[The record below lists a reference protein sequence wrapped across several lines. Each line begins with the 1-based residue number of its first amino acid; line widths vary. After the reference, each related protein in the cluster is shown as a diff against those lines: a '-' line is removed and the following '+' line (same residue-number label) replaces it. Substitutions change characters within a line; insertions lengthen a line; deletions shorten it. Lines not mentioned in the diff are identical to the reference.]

1 MSSGIGGRGT
11 LMTRGV
17 ARVRAAL
24 AWRLRRLR
32 RRLTGRLTGVRQEAG
47 GSLAKLR
54 HAARSSVERAASRIP
69 FLQKVANGTQ
79 RHLELERQRG
89 PLLITDQTSIAAA
102 EASVRELIVGDH
114 PTGPVPSSAPPI
126 NLHVAI
132 VVPAFA
138 DSRYLHD
145 CLESVRRQTYPN
157 WTCYVVDDAS
167 PEDVGSIVESFA
179 KKDARFVS
187 ARHGRNAGLSAAR
200 NTGLLLTDAP
210 LVQFLDADDM
220 LTPWALERRVA
231 RIAPLWDSAEVAGAY
246 GRIVQCSDESTVN
259 DLRSWTRE
267 SPLHRIDWISSKGES
282 PFNAH
287 APLVRTEVVKQLG
300 GFDESMLNG
309 AEDWD
314 LWTRILRH
322 GFVFEPTAVIVGAY
336 RQRASSMVRD
346 HAQTHL
352 SRADDL
358 LTLAESWVTVE
369 PRIAVSNADMP
380 ISTASDALARTVR
393 AARYAGMAASSSG
406 DATSVVDR
414 TLQEFSRSAALPS
427 ARRLDVVAAANSG
440 LVRGLGLGSDSAR
453 RLSAETLTK
462 IEAAASK
469 IADQLLATATTV
481 ETTGQRHDLRPGRPA
496 TIALVGDTLA
506 DVALLTSAGR
516 DLAGSNDV
524 VVAVDLSAAQGDQGT
539 HAAWSATGLP
549 MFSSN
554 DFELGRCDPSQMVV
568 SSPPGPALQRL
579 IRLARERDI
588 EVIELDGRER
598 SLSVDHDRAEE
609 RGAGSAVHFSQLLPS
624 EEGVIDE
631 ENTSRM
637 MALHNRHL
645 GQTAVI
651 IGNGPSL
658 NQTDLGLLAGQVT
671 FGVNS
676 IFLAD
681 DRLPE
686 PLTYYVVEDQAVFR
700 ENTAEIKAYQ
710 AGTKIFPSDYRHYFS
725 DDEVTANTAFFRM
738 NAGFYGR
745 GTGNYC
751 HPRFSTDVSQ
761 RVFCGQSV
769 TIANLQLAFWMGIQR
784 VVLIGMDFSYSIPSD
799 AERRGD
805 VIVSQSDDPNHFD
818 PRYFGAGKTWHDPK
832 LDRVL
837 VNYRLAGEIYRAAG
851 REIVNATVGGRLE
864 VFPRLDL
871 RSALAGPAHSTARHD
886 NEG

>member
-1 MSSGIGGRGT
+1 MRQSA
-11 LMTRGV
+11 RGV
-17 ARVRAAL
+17 IR
-24 AWRLRRLR
+24 
-32 RRLTGRLTGVRQEAG
+32 
-47 GSLAKLR
+47 
-54 HAARSSVERAASRIP
+54 RIP
-69 FLQKVANGTQ
+69 VLRKAVDASQ
-79 RHLELERQRG
+79 RHIELERQRG
-89 PLLITDQTSIAAA
+89 PLAITDHASIAAA
-102 EASVRELIVGDH
+102 EASVRKLIVGDS
-114 PTGPVPSSAPPI
+114 PSSSPKVPTPTTE
-126 NLHVAI
+126 LHVAI

-145 CLESVRRQTYPN
+145 CLESVRRQTFPN
-157 WTCYVVDDAS
+157 WVCYVVDDAS
-167 PEDVGSIVESFA
+167 PEDVGSIVESFR

-246 GRIVQCSDESTVN
+246 GRIVQCSDESTVD

-267 SPLHRIDWISSKGES
+267 SPLHRVDWISSKGDS

-287 APLVRTEVVKQLG
+287 APLIRTALVKQLG
-300 GFDESMLNG
+300 GFDESMVNG

-322 GFVFEPTAVIVGAY
+322 GFVFEPTAAIVGAY

-346 HAQTHL
+346 HAHTHL
-352 SRADDL
+352 RRADAL
-358 LTLAESWVTVE
+358 LTLAESWVTVDTE
-369 PRIAVSNADMP
+369 IAVSNADMP
-380 ISTASDALARTVR
+380 ISVASDALARTVR
-393 AARYAGMAASSSG
+393 AARYAGIAASGSG
-406 DATSVVDR
+406 DATSVVDDSLR
-414 TLQEFSRSAALPS
+414 DFSHAAALPS
-427 ARRLDVVAAANSG
+427 ARRSDVVAAAKSG
-440 LVRGLGLGSDSAR
+440 LIRGLGLGSDSAR
-453 RLSAETLTK
+453 RLSAETLTRV
-462 IEAAASK
+462 EAAATT
-469 IADQLLATATTV
+469 IADQMLATTTTLD
-481 ETTGQRHDLRPGRPA
+481 TTEQRHDLRSGRQA

-506 DVALLTSAGR
+506 DVESLISTGR
-516 DLAGSNDV
+516 DLAGSDDT
-524 VVAVDLSAAQGDQGT
+524 VVAIDLSAAQGDQGT
-539 HAAWSATGLP
+539 HDGWVSAGLP
-549 MFSSN
+549 IFSSN
-554 DFELGRCDPSQMVV
+554 DFELRRCAPSRLIV

-579 IRLARERDI
+579 MRLATERDVD
-588 EVIELDGRER
+588 VIELDGRER
-598 SLSVDHDRAEE
+598 ALSVDHDRAEE
-609 RGAGSAVHFSQLLPS
+609 RNAGSAVHFSQLLPA
-624 EEGVIDE
+624 EEGFIDE
-631 ENTSRM
+631 ENTSRIL
-637 MALHNRHL
+637 ALRNRHI

-658 NQTDLGLLAGQVT
+658 NQTDLGLLGGHVT

-710 AGTKIFPSDYRHYFS
+710 AGTKLFPSNYRHYFS
-725 DDEVTANTAFFRM
+725 DDQVTANTAFFRM

-745 GTGNYC
+745 GTGTYC

-769 TIANLQLAFWMGIQR
+769 TIANLQLAFWMGVQR

-837 VNYRLAGEIYRAAG
+837 VNYRLADEVYHAAG

-864 VFPRLDL
+864 VFPRMDL
-871 RSALAGPAHSTARHD
+871 RSALADVAPLAAVQTT
-886 NEG
+886 EE